1 MNFNIQDLMF
11 FLPMIAII
19 YFMIFLPKKREAQ
32 ALEKMLG
39 GLKKGDKVLTHSGM
53 YGEVASIKDKVVTL
67 KFHENVRIDFASSAI
82 SRTITEKEE
91 AKA

>member
-19 YFMIFLPKKREAQ
+19 YFMIFLPKKREAA
-32 ALEKMLG
+32 ALQKMLG
-39 GLKKGDKVLTHSGM
+39 GLKKGDKVQTHAGM
-53 YGEVASIKDKVVTL
+53 IGEVSSIKDKIVTL
-67 KFHENVRIDFASSAI
+67 KFHDNVRIDFTNSAI
-82 SRTITEKEE
+82 LRTIEEKEE